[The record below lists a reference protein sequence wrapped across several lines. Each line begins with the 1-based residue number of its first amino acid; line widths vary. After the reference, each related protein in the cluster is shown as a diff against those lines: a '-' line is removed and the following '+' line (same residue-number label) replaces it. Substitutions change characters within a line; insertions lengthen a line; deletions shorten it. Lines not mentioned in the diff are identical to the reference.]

1 MARREY
7 ENKGGGLPE
16 GCILYLPLTKEGDLK
31 DRVTGNSL
39 VIENTGGMSWDAA
52 KGAYLIKS
60 NATAHFGYLNYPD
73 FLAQFIN
80 GDNYTLVC
88 DAEGEVWGSTIPF
101 LRPNSSV
108 TLSYNSWSFG
118 NINNWERGKVRISM
132 TFDATYR
139 TYYCNRTQISQSTIG
154 SRVPY
159 TPSRWGTI
167 SSPELYAGYSTSA
180 AGQYYMYRFMLF
192 NRKLTLDEIMS
203 L

>member
-1 MARREY
+1 MRREY
-7 ENKGGGLPE
+7 QNKEAIPE

-39 VIENTGGMSWDAA
+39 VIENTEGMSWDAA

-60 NATAHFGYLNYPD
+60 TTTAHFGYLNYPN
-73 FLAQFIN
+73 FLAQFID

-88 DAEGEVWGSTIPF
+88 DAEGKIWNSTIPF
-101 LRPNSSV
+101 LRPNGSATRAYS
-108 TLSYNSWSFG
+108 SWSFG
-118 NINNWERGKVRISM
+118 NIENWTTGKVRISM

-139 TYYCNRTQISQSTIG
+139 TYYCNRTQISQTSMSG
-154 SRVPY
+154 LAPY

-167 SSPELYAGYSTSA
+167 SSPELYAGYNTSA
-180 AGQYYMYRFMLF
+180 VGQYYMYRFMLF
-192 NRKLTLDEIMS
+192 NRKLTLDEIMA